1 MSFSASL
8 DDYYSDLTAHSAPCR
23 TARYVPPPLEVI
35 GADVML
41 AVAPVRGPEPW
52 QWREAAPGAF
62 IAWPHAA
69 GAGLAEEMTAGQLRA
84 YLDERDAR

>member
-1 MSFSASL
+1 M
-8 DDYYSDLTAHSAPCR
+8 
-23 TARYVPPPLEVI
+23 PPPLEVI

-62 IAWPHAA
+62 IAWPHAG
-69 GAGLAEEMTAGQLRA
+69 GAHLAEEMTAGQLRA